1 MQANY
6 FTAHEAAKYTGIS
19 ESYLA
24 KLRMGTSAI
33 SGPRFV
39 RIGIR
44 AIRYKRTDLDVWMDA
59 RGSTYEPGAA

>member
-6 FTAHEAAKYTGIS
+6 LTAREAARYTGIS

-24 KLRMGTSAI
+24 KLRMGIGAVA
-33 SGPRFV
+33 GPRYI

-44 AIRYKRTDLDVWMDA
+44 SIRYKRSDLDDWMA
-59 RGSTYEPGAA
+59 SRSEGLGGAD